1 MEPLRASS
9 SVQKQSTRP
18 SLRMKRGTL
27 LASEIKDSIDKKFSV
42 AEPELHLAMQYVRNQ
57 IPLTVPVRP
66 GGDLHRMFQFYDQ
79 KRTGTISGKEFKE
92 AFALLRLPVDE
103 SHLNFIIRKL
113 DRNKTG
119 ELDYAEFMRFF
130 KHQRSVY
137 QPLGR

>member
-79 KRTGTISGKEFKE
+79 KRTGTISGKVSPTNDK
-92 AFALLRLPVDE
+92 AIKVVH
-103 SHLNFIIRKL
+103 SNIK
-113 DRNKTG
+113 NGKC
-119 ELDYAEFMRFF
+119 
-130 KHQRSVY
+130 
-137 QPLGR
+137 LGC

>member
-1 MEPLRASS
+1 MTEVHHVLN
-9 SVQKQSTRP
+9 VQ
-18 SLRMKRGTL
+18 
-27 LASEIKDSIDKKFSV
+27 
-42 AEPELHLAMQYVRNQ
+42 
-57 IPLTVPVRP
+57 
-66 GGDLHRMFQFYDQ
+66 
-79 KRTGTISGKEFKE
+79 EFKE